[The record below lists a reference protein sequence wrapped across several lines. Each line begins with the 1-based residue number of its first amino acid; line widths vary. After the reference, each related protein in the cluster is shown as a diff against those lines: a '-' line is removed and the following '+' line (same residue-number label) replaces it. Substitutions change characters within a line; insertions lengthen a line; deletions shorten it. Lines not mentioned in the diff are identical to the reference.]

1 MVSTKQADAIQGAHN
16 LVSGGFREP
25 AGLLVAQSALGSW
38 FRNPAQNDFHLRSP
52 CTQVQALPPEI
63 SRVVGEPLRYYLA
76 PQRSAPRPDA
86 AQAALASEP

>member
-1 MVSTKQADAIQGAHN
+1 
-16 LVSGGFREP
+16 VSGGFRAP

-38 FRNPAQNDFHLRSP
+38 FRNPAQNDFHLRSL

-63 SRVVGEPLRYYLA
+63 SRVVGEPLRYHLA

-86 AQAALASEP
+86 AQAAPGALACEP